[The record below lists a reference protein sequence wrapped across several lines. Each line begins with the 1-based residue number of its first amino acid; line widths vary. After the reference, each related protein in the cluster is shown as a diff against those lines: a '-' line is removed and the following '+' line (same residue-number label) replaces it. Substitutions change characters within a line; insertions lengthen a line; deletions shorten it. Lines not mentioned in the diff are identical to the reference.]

1 MTNDTA
7 RLFLAKPWVAMLGVA
22 APGKGPL
29 TVPVWYSLDNEG
41 RPWLVSPK
49 ASLKSR
55 LIEAASRFTL
65 TVQREAR
72 PYAYV
77 SVEGPALLETAAP
90 DDIKQMAV
98 RYLGESAGGEF
109 ADNMREVIEAGTR
122 WRITL
127 TPERWSTYGLGE

>member
-29 TVPVWYSLDNEG
+29 TVPVWYSLDSEG

-77 SVEGPALLETAAP
+77 SAEGPALLETAAP

-127 TPERWSTYGLGE
+127 MPERWSTYGLGE